1 MQIRKF
7 HLFFPIAALF
17 LLIILK
23 IKEYNVWQQIL
34 DGYSSGSA
42 LIYLDNLA
50 SHTVRLILMHPVV
63 FFSESFNLDLNIVFT
78 FVVFGV
84 FIFINF
90 RVYYWCNLFL
100 KNKGGIKTAFIINS
114 ILLFFFLIINGR
126 NSFSFLAN
134 VILFDAYLIIYNK
147 NKIILPMFLA
157 FLAGFFCNVSSG
169 TYAVMVINVVLCF
182 TIIMFKRPFSR
193 LFFQTFM
200 ILICSVGIFSPV
212 MIKGFIKNLEYYD
225 NSIINMLNHGY
236 GKIITSN
243 SEILILIIPIGFF
256 IFLVVLKHILESP
269 ISKLV
274 HLRWSYLISSLLGG
288 LFGYSSLVGALP
300 VLLFLFFITYKTS
313 IKF

>member
-1 MQIRKF
+1 MQIRKS
-7 HLFFPIAALF
+7 HLFFPIIALF
-17 LLIILK
+17 LSIILK
-23 IKEYNVWQQIL
+23 IKEYTVWQQIL
-34 DGYSSGSA
+34 DGYSPGSA

-50 SHTVRLILMHPVV
+50 SHTVRLILMHPIV
-63 FFSESFNLDLNIVFT
+63 FFSEFFNLELNTVFT
-78 FVVFGV
+78 FVVFGI

-90 RVYYWCNLFL
+90 RVYSWCNLFMKNRGGL
-100 KNKGGIKTAFIINS
+100 KMTFVINS

-157 FLAGFFCNVSSG
+157 FIAGFFCNVSSG

-182 TIIMFKRPFSR
+182 TITMIKRPFSR

-200 ILICSVGIFSPV
+200 ILICSVGIFSPI
-212 MIKGFIKNLEYYD
+212 MIKGFIKNLEFYD
-225 NSIINMLNHGY
+225 NSIVNMLNHGY
-236 GKIITSN
+236 GKIIISN
-243 SEILILIIPIGFF
+243 FEIVLLLLPMGF
-256 IFLVVLKHILESP
+256 IFFLIVLNHILKSRM
-269 ISKLV
+269 SKLV

-300 VLLFLFFITYKTS
+300 VLLFLFFLTYKTS